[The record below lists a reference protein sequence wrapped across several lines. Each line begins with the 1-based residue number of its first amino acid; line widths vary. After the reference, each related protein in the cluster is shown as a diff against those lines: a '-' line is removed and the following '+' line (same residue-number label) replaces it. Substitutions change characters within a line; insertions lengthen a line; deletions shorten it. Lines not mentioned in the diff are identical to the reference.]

1 LNAAYSFGQMLEME
15 VKQGLSAGAA
25 ASRKQAKAAFWPWY
39 DTWRK
44 NLPADEHQ
52 VWVLME
58 AQRRNEVHLL
68 GAETVK
74 ATKAIVLEPP
84 KSNPALFYTTMNFGQ
99 PEIYGDAWMEEKR
112 RLGLPSW
119 ANAWR
124 EAQVHH
130 FEVAGERH
138 DVVETCQRYLT
149 LLERLLTDFRRSS
162 LADTSNG

>member
-1 LNAAYSFGQMLEME
+1 MLEME

-84 KSNPALFYTTMNFGQ
+84 KSNPAFLHHHELRPTGNLRRRVDGGEAPPRPAIMGQ
-99 PEIYGDAWMEEKR
+99 RVARSSGSS
-112 RLGLPSW
+112 L
-119 ANAWR
+119 
-124 EAQVHH
+124 Q
-130 FEVAGERH
+130 VAGERH

>member
-1 LNAAYSFGQMLEME
+1 
-15 VKQGLSAGAA
+15 
-25 ASRKQAKAAFWPWY
+25 
-39 DTWRK
+39 
-44 NLPADEHQ
+44 
-52 VWVLME
+52 
-58 AQRRNEVHLL
+58 
-68 GAETVK
+68 
-74 ATKAIVLEPP
+74 
-84 KSNPALFYTTMNFGQ
+84 MNFGQ

-149 LLERLLTDFRRSS
+149 LLERLTDFRRSS
-162 LADTSNG
+162 LADTSGG